1 MVKISSIFVACLENI
16 YFTTFYNLSKIPIQI
31 FWSLQLTIELKNIK
45 RNLKQNLLIMGGL
58 IVLSKVFT
66 DTMTMTIGSTSV
78 QATMPAVE
86 TSLANASSIDTLTMF
101 LGINEVFILFFDNKY
116 EA

>member
-1 MVKISSIFVACLENI
+1 MARIR

-66 DTMTMTIGSTSV
+66 DTMTVTIGSTSV
-78 QATMPAVE
+78 QATMSAVE
-86 TSLANASSIDTLTMF
+86 TSLANASSIDT
-101 LGINEVFILFFDNKY
+101 
-116 EA
+116 

>member
-1 MVKISSIFVACLENI
+1 
-16 YFTTFYNLSKIPIQI
+16 
-31 FWSLQLTIELKNIK
+31 
-45 RNLKQNLLIMGGL
+45 MGGL

-78 QATMPAVE
+78 QATMSAVE

-101 LGINEVFILFFDNKY
+101 LGINEVFILFLDNKY
-116 EA
+116 EV

>member
-1 MVKISSIFVACLENI
+1 
-16 YFTTFYNLSKIPIQI
+16 
-31 FWSLQLTIELKNIK
+31 
-45 RNLKQNLLIMGGL
+45 MGGL

-66 DTMTMTIGSTSV
+66 DTMTITIGSTSV

-101 LGINEVFILFFDNKY
+101 LGH
-116 EA
+116 